1 MYQRACCSLVLSS
14 EIRYSGAQV
23 LIPRK
28 KRTPACLEYT
38 YSSMT
43 NLTSENRPHSD
54 RKQLVLYIGAA
65 CLLVFIVLR
74 WFFLIDEYSVNML
87 YWDQWDFLDALFT
100 DKGAWE
106 LFSWQHGP
114 HRQGIGFF
122 LTKLVADLSG
132 WNTRMESFMIGAV
145 ICLAAMTAVVLKFR
159 LVGNI
164 TALDVVIPLLY
175 LSPLQFSLFA
185 NTPNVSHG
193 AMPLLLITLFCL
205 CWTLNNIR
213 LRYTACSLINFMTIY
228 TGFGFFLGCIT
239 PLLFASEIYRARK
252 RKRTPDLVLAFAFF
266 LIALASL
273 LSFFID
279 YTFNSAAKG
288 FVFPHPYPFMY
299 VQYMLIS
306 FGAFCGIRGSNIVSM
321 LAGLPVLCCMIYI
334 AIQAALPLVRKG
346 ADKTRDKDIVFG
358 QIVLMLIFFS
368 LIFSLNLAVGRVCLG
383 LETATASRYTA
394 YMIPAFF
401 ALYLFAVTRKRAPV
415 RQIAFCMS
423 CFFLTTFSIG
433 NHNRVYAESSCQ
445 GKQRWKEAYLQTE
458 SIFLSN
464 RLSGFAIHPNPQ
476 ATRLQEKLDYL
487 KEHRLNLYL
496 DESEK

>member
-1 MYQRACCSLVLSS
+1 
-14 EIRYSGAQV
+14 
-23 LIPRK
+23 
-28 KRTPACLEYT
+28 
-38 YSSMT
+38 MT
-43 NLTSENRPHSD
+43 HMTSVHRPHSN
-54 RKQLVLYIGAA
+54 RKQFFLYFGAA
-65 CLLVFIVLR
+65 CLLIFIVLR
-74 WFFLIDEYSVNML
+74 WFLLIDEYSVNML
-87 YWDQWDFLDALFT
+87 FWDQWDYLDALFKE
-100 DKGAWE
+100 KGPWE
-106 LFSWQHGP
+106 LFTWQHGP
-114 HRQGIGFF
+114 HRQGVGFF
-122 LTKLVADLSG
+122 LTKAVAEFSG
-132 WNTRMESFMIGAV
+132 WNTRTESFMIGTV
-145 ICLAAMTAVVLKFR
+145 VCLAAL
-159 LVGNI
+159 
-164 TALDVVIPLLY
+164 TALALKLRLQALSPLDVFIPLLY
-175 LSPLQFSLFA
+175 LTPLQFGLFA

-193 AMPLLLITLFCL
+193 AMPLFLVTLFCL

-213 LRYTACSLINFMTIY
+213 LRYTACSLINFMTVY

-239 PLLFASEIYRARK
+239 PLLFVSEIYLARK
-252 RKRTPDLVLAFAFF
+252 RKRTADLVLAFAFF
-266 LIALASL
+266 LVSLASV

-321 LAGLPVLCCMIYI
+321 LAGLPVICCMIYI
-334 AIQAALPLVRKG
+334 AIQAALPLVPKG
-346 ADKTRDKDIVFG
+346 AQQTGDKDIVLG
-358 QIVLMLIFFS
+358 QIVLMLILFS

-394 YMIPAFF
+394 YMTPAFF
-401 ALYLFAVTRKRAPV
+401 ALYLFAATQKRVPV

-433 NHNRVYAESSCQ
+433 NHNRVYAENTCQ

-464 RLSGFAIHPNPQ
+464 RLSGFTIHPNPPQ
-476 ATRLQEKLDYL
+476 THLKRKLDYL

-496 DESEK
+496 DALEN